1 MKNIEDIVA
10 EKIKKFW
17 DEHER
22 VETVVCFFDQKYNH
36 EKEWNHIRVLAEPYQ
51 GDWDVVEFEWDF
63 YEGQTEIKNIKIA
76 FLDDILDKY
85 EEEE

>member
-10 EKIKKFW
+10 ETVKKFW
-17 DEHER
+17 DEHKE
-22 VETVVCFFDQKYNH
+22 VGTVVCFFDQKY
-36 EKEWNHIRVLAEPYQ
+36 EYEEEWDHVRVLAEPYQ

-76 FLDDILDKY
+76 FLDDILDKF
-85 EEEE
+85 EEDI